1 MWWGCTRLEVLAPQA
16 LVKGQRL
23 VELLHER
30 VRGTREAAAPE
41 LLCLGAGPHRSLR
54 ALLRRWLRR
63 VLKDPLLARMQ
74 SAPAHVGYRI
84 QAARMAEADVIDAG
98 APLLLAP
105 AVHVVRT
112 RDATPRLCRLRK
124 ACKRIVKSVAAEART
139 SLHHASLQ
147 ASSHAIFWQL
157 GLRRD
162 VLA

>member
-1 MWWGCTRLEVLAPQA
+1 
-16 LVKGQRL
+16 
-23 VELLHER
+23 
-30 VRGTREAAAPE
+30 
-41 LLCLGAGPHRSLR
+41 
-54 ALLRRWLRR
+54 
-63 VLKDPLLARMQ
+63 MQ

-112 RDATPRLCRLRK
+112 RDAAPRLCRLRK